1 MPAAAKLNSMF
12 SASSEVSLLPVK
24 CVWKMLKKQV
34 KLPGSEYDQKE
45 EVIVPEARA
54 DSTKPGT
61 EDLGTA
67 EKLAL

>member
-1 MPAAAKLNSMF
+1 
-12 SASSEVSLLPVK
+12 
-24 CVWKMLKKQV
+24 MLKKQV

-61 EDLGTA
+61 EDLRTA